1 MVCEKFLPLLLLPAS
16 SASCW
21 TDGLGG
27 TYHSME
33 LAAFVALGKTTGI
46 FALAGAELTEVL
58 GGSGD
63 DVGE

>member
-1 MVCEKFLPLLLLPAS
+1 M
-16 SASCW
+16 
-21 TDGLGG
+21 GG